1 MTNEEFKLSLGLL
14 GFIGSTYDT
23 KKTLDR
29 TLLASYQYKMG
40 GYSLNIF
47 EYDTGSILVVLRHG
61 YTILLNL
68 KTENIN
74 HWRGNL
80 LKKVTHEMDMYD
92 ERRKQSTK

>member
-1 MTNEEFKLSLGLL
+1 MGLL
-14 GFIGSTYDT
+14 GFTSSPCDMR
-23 KKTLDR
+23 KTLDR
-29 TLLASYQYKMG
+29 KLLVTYQYRMG
-40 GYSLNIF
+40 DYSLNIF

-61 YTILLNL
+61 ATILLNL

-74 HWRGNL
+74 HWQANL